1 MIRTKKVVPSI
12 LTEDPETLGTMICQA
27 ETFTNYA
34 QFDIMDGRFV
44 PSRSI
49 THRDLMKLDIKINW
63 EAHLMVEQP
72 ESYLED
78 FVRTGARKVI
88 FHYEA
93 TSSPRAVI
101 SGARELGLEIGLA
114 INPEIAVAA
123 FLPLV
128 DEVDSVLFLAVH
140 PGFYG
145 GEFIPEVID
154 KVVEL
159 RRSRSALEIG
169 VDGGINKNNIAQ
181 LARAEIDAFY
191 VGSAIFR
198 QPNPAEQYRNLV
210 ALVRES

>member
-1 MIRTKKVVPSI
+1 SVVSSGKIPLAAVTAIWSQAISRYASTVWRSSSAQKSIVFVKEIVVIRTKKVVPSI

-44 PSRSI
+44 SSRSI

-128 DEVDSVLFLAVH
+128 DEVDSVL
-140 PGFYG
+140 
-145 GEFIPEVID
+145 
-154 KVVEL
+154 
-159 RRSRSALEIG
+159 
-169 VDGGINKNNIAQ
+169 
-181 LARAEIDAFY
+181 
-191 VGSAIFR
+191 
-198 QPNPAEQYRNLV
+198 
-210 ALVRES
+210 

>member
-12 LTEDPETLGTMICQA
+12 LTEDPDELGTMVCQA
-27 ETFTNYA
+27 EVFTNYV

-72 ESYLED
+72 EAYLED
-78 FVRTGARKVI
+78 FVSAGARKVI

-93 TSSPRAVI
+93 TSSSRAVI

-114 INPEIAVAA
+114 VNPETEVAA

-128 DEVDSVLFLAVH
+128 DEVDSILFLTVH

-145 GEFIPEVID
+145 SQFIPEVID
-154 KVVEL
+154 KVAEL
-159 RRSRSALEIG
+159 RRSRPALEIG
-169 VDGGINKNNIAQ
+169 VDGGLKENNIAQ
-181 LARAEIDAFY
+181 VARAGIDAFY

-198 QPNPAEQYRNLV
+198 QPHPAEQYRNLV